1 MGHEGSSNVPMRGI
15 ASTVTKPLV
24 PGSIL
29 TCADN
34 SGAKTIMIIN
44 RLGKAGKH
52 KRMAS
57 AGIGDIVM
65 ASVKSGSPAYLKKK
79 VRAVIIR
86 QRKEFRR
93 ANGIRVRFEDNAAM
107 LVTDANLPVGTEV
120 KGAMAR
126 EVVERYIKLA
136 GIASRVI

>member
-1 MGHEGSSNVPMRGI
+1 MKALSSRI
-15 ASTVTKPLV
+15 TKGLV
-24 PGSIL
+24 PSSIL

-34 SGAKTIMIIN
+34 SGAHTLMLIGVIG
-44 RLGKAGKH
+44 RSAGRKG
-52 KRMAS
+52 RMPR
-57 AGIGDIVM
+57 AGIGDIVI
-65 ASVKSGSPAYLKKK
+65 ASVKTGTPQWVKKK

-86 QRKEFRR
+86 QRQTIRR
-93 ANGIRVRFEDNAAM
+93 ANGMRVRFEDNAGV
-107 LVTDANLPVGTEV
+107 LVTDANLAVGTEV

>member
-1 MGHEGSSNVPMRGI
+1 MKGI
-15 ASTVTKPLV
+15 TTNISKTLV

-34 SGAKTIMIIN
+34 SGAKTLMIIN
-44 RLGKAGKH
+44 KIGKSGAH

-57 AGIGDIVM
+57 NGIGDIVL
-65 ASVKSGSPAYLKKK
+65 ASVKSGSPQYIKKK

-86 QRKEFRR
+86 QRQPIRR
-93 ANGIRVRFEDNAAM
+93 ANGMRIRFEDNAAI
-107 LVTDANLPVGTEV
+107 LINDTNLPIATEV

-136 GIASRVI
+136 GIASRVV

>member
-1 MGHEGSSNVPMRGI
+1 M
-15 ASTVTKPLV
+15 
-24 PGSIL
+24 L

-34 SGAKTIMIIN
+34 SGAKTLMIIN
-44 RLGKAGKH
+44 KLGKQGHH
-52 KRMAS
+52 KRMAGC
-57 AGIGDIVM
+57 GIGDLVI
-65 ASVKSGSPAYLKKK
+65 ASVKSGSPAYLKKT

-86 QRKEFRR
+86 QRKEIRR
-93 ANGIRVRFEDNAAM
+93 ANGMRVRFEDNAAM
-107 LVTDANLPVGTEV
+107 LVTEANLPVGTEV

>member
-1 MGHEGSSNVPMRGI
+1 MKGLATNISKG
-15 ASTVTKPLV
+15 LV
-24 PGSIL
+24 PGSVL

-34 SGAKTIMIIN
+34 SGAKTLMIIN
-44 RLGKAGKH
+44 KIGKAGH
-52 KRMAS
+52 RRRMA
-57 AGIGDIVM
+57 ACGIGDIIM
-65 ASVKSGSPAYLKKK
+65 ASVKTGSPAYRKKK

-86 QRKEFRR
+86 QKKEMRR
-93 ANGIRVRFEDNAAM
+93 ASGLRIRFEDNAAM
-107 LVTDANLPVGTEV
+107 LITDANLPVGTEV